1 MVTPVLFWPTVC
13 AVRIA
18 PVCGIIAF
26 VPVSYIT
33 TIVTG
38 IVINVVLRTVVA
50 APCRCGK
57 CYKATKCYK
66 QYGDNCFHCFGF
78 CYYRCLK
85 NLAVVVNG
93 VANKMLGYFTSI
105 YNFTEN

>member
-1 MVTPVLFWPTVC
+1 MVSPVLFWPTVC

-26 VPVSYIT
+26 VLVSYIM

-57 CYKATKCYK
+57 CYKAAKCYK
-66 QYGDNCFHCFGF
+66 QCGDDRFHGNRFLLLPLF
-78 CYYRCLK
+78 K